1 MKLRTTLLLAALVLA
16 FSACKKNEPAPVAG
30 DASPVTEEALPPG
43 QPMTPPVEPP
53 ADAVLPVTVSANAFA
68 VGSALTGDGAATSP
82 KASYAL
88 GDTVYASIPG
98 GKYPNGAIARVYW
111 TYAAD
116 GTSHK
121 EEEKTVGSGAT
132 NFEFGQADGMKAGE
146 YNVEIHVNDKPVGI
160 VDVVVK

>member
-16 FSACKKNEPAPVAG
+16 FSACKKDEPAPVAG
-30 DASPVTEEALPPG
+30 DAAPVTEEALPPG
-43 QPMTPPVEPP
+43 QSPTPPVEPP
-53 ADAVLPVTVSANAFA
+53 ADAVLPVTVSAHAFP
-68 VGSALTGDGAATSP
+68 VGSALSADGAAISP

-88 GDTVYASIPG
+88 GDTLYASIPG

-132 NFEFGQADGMKAGE
+132 NFEFGQADGMKAGK

-160 VDVVVK
+160 VDMVVQ